1 MVNTIPTSN
10 TYKKYYLVQI
20 SNVLP
25 TPEERPEIVTASTA
39 EYLVILPE
47 LVSKLTYEPAVPAK
61 APIPIETV
69 SVPPSVLVKLKEIVP
84 AVPVEKYFLNSN
96 KLPGK
101 SYVAPVETRL
111 PDVL

>member
-47 LVSKLTYEPAVPAK
+47 LVSKLTYEPAVPTANHLHWK
-61 APIPIETV
+61 NLSSMA
-69 SVPPSVLVKLKEIVP
+69 PPSMP
-84 AVPVEKYFLNSN
+84 MC
-96 KLPGK
+96 
-101 SYVAPVETRL
+101 
-111 PDVL
+111 